1 MSGNQPQRGEIH
13 NFFNEY
19 RIKVEHH
26 QNATGRWQLGF
37 KYQSNDE
44 DLAIEM
50 AIKKT
55 LQYVNGMKEAG
66 LPPVELK
73 NLVPKEKKE
82 EK

>member
-19 RIKVEHH
+19 RIKIEHH
-26 QNATGRWQLGF
+26 QNASGRWQLGL

-50 AIKKT
+50 AITKT
-55 LQYVNGMKEAG
+55 KEYVKGMEEAG
-66 LPPVELK
+66 LMPVGLK
-73 NLVPKEKKE
+73 PLVQEKKKDE
-82 EK
+82 E